1 MFVSIIGWVGTAL
14 VLAAYSLNALGRV
27 APSSWLYPA
36 LNISGGAGLIVNAF
50 VNGAWP
56 LVALNGIW
64 IVVGAVGLAGFIRAR
79 VTTPIT

>member
-36 LNISGGAGLIVNAF
+36 LNISGAAGLIVNAY